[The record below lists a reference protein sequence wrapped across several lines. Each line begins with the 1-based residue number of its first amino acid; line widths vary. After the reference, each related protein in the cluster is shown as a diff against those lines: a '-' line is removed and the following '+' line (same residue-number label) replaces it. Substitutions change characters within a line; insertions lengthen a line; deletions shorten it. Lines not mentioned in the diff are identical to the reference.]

1 MEQQIAL
8 ITGANSGIGKAAA
21 KRFAAAG
28 FTVVMACRN
37 LQKSLPVKDEIVAE
51 TKNAAVHLME
61 LDMLSMASIRSFCE
75 DFKTRFP
82 KLDILINNAAYFHH
96 GAEYRLSPDNIELT
110 FATNV
115 AGPYLLTML
124 LADSLKK
131 SNDARVLNASSNII
145 KHFFDPKKEIDF
157 DMLHQAPSGKKK
169 FTVYHAYRN
178 SKMAL
183 LMLTFRMA
191 DYFKEDGIKVNSLQI
206 NGARMSKQT
215 LARFK
220 YPWRLAAHI
229 QNIFFPPPEFMAA
242 NYFDI
247 CTKEEFRD
255 LSGKHFNHKQ
265 QVMQPGAEN
274 PGFLE
279 GVKQATGSDKYPVYA
294 HRADVADKVWG
305 LCKTWTGMPDG
316 E

>member
-157 DMLHQAPSGKKK
+157 DMLHEPPLGKKK

-220 YPWRLAAHI
+220 YPWRLAAQI
-229 QNIFFPPPEFMAA
+229 QNLFFPPPEFMAA

-265 QVMQPGAEN
+265 QVMQPGAED